1 MLYLLAQDTPP
12 TNLTFLDVITIPIA
26 LTLLGCVIFYAGW
39 WVENRLTKAPW
50 KWIALAPVGYAI
62 YMGICDV
69 SNFRNPFYYSA
80 VTTESV
86 KKMTFAHYGAL
97 VLPLLGLA
105 GIILF
110 HFFNHKL
117 DLDQDD

>member
-1 MLYLLAQDTPP
+1 MLYPLAQEALPS
-12 TNLTFLDVITIPIA
+12 TFLDVVTMPIG

-62 YMGICDV
+62 YMGYGFLSKFIGD
-69 SNFRNPFYYSA
+69 PFYYDA

-86 KKMTFAHYGAL
+86 KKMTVAHYGAL
-97 VLPLLGLA
+97 VVPVLGLV

-117 DLDQDD
+117 NIEIDD